1 MKRILFLGGTQF
13 VGRHMVEAALA
24 RGWQVTLFNRGKTN
38 PGIFSGCEQLIGD
51 RDGNLDALK
60 NRNWDAVV
68 DVNGYLPRL
77 VTDSATLLKDAVGQY
92 VFISTG
98 SVYDFSKIKANNDE
112 SGPLE
117 TLEDPTTEEYRGSAY
132 GGLKVLCEQKVA
144 ELYPDNHLILRLG
157 VVAGPFDHSDRVT
170 HWVTRVARGGE
181 MIVPVHPEQPIQ
193 FIDARDL
200 AHFTL
205 LGIEK
210 RLNGIYNT
218 EGNSVS
224 WQHFIDACMQASGIR
239 PEIHWV
245 DDYDFVSNAV
255 DLRLKPYG
263 AFPMAVA
270 PEMAHLWTANN
281 DKALRAGLVYR
292 SALNTARDILAW
304 DATRPVD
311 QERKAGLPLDLEQK
325 LLETWKNRKKE

>member
-1 MKRILFLGGTQF
+1 MKRVLFLGGTQF

-24 RGWQVTLFNRGKTN
+24 RGCQVTLFNRGKTN
-38 PGIFSGCEQLIGD
+38 PGIFTGFEQLIGD

-60 NRNWDAVV
+60 NRSWDAVV

-77 VTDSATLLKDAVGQY
+77 VADSAALLKGNVGQY

-98 SVYDFSKIKANNDE
+98 SVYDFSKIKADNDE

-117 TLEDPTTEEYRGSAY
+117 TLEDPTTEEYRGPAY

-144 ELYPDNHLILRLG
+144 ELHPDNHLILRLG
-157 VVAGPFDHSDRVT
+157 VVAGPYDHSDRVT
-170 HWVTRVARGGE
+170 YWVTRMARGGE
-181 MIVPVHPEQPIQ
+181 MLVPVHPYRPIQ

-200 AHFTL
+200 AQFTL
-205 LGIEK
+205 LGVEK
-210 RLNGIYNT
+210 QLTGIYNT
-218 EGNSVS
+218 KGNSIS
-224 WQHFIDACMQASGIR
+224 WHHFIDACMQAS
-239 PEIHWV
+239 ESKAEVHWV
-245 DDYDFVSNAV
+245 DNYDFISNAV

-263 AFPMAVA
+263 AFPMVVA
-270 PEMAHLWTANN
+270 PDMAHLWTANN
-281 DKALRAGLVYR
+281 NKALKAGLVFR

-311 QERKAGLPLDLEQK
+311 EERKAGLPVDAEQK
-325 LLETWKNRKKE
+325 LLEAWKNLKKE